1 MRPISLVNAGR
12 VLPSNPPNSSSHPEM
27 VHFSGAAGISP
38 CQPNLRYPR
47 EHLKNLVFAFTLL
60 ATASATPT
68 ETSAS
73 VAQVAEAPGSQERH
87 AEALLAR
94 LREQHGLP
102 ALAAV
107 VVSSNVTLDL
117 AVTGLRR
124 QGKPERIEPADRF
137 HLGSMGK
144 AITATVIARL
154 VEEGKL
160 SWTTRP
166 VDLFPELASAV
177 HPGYRDIT
185 IEQLLRHDA
194 GTPPYDSTTEI
205 RGAGARAGSGSPR
218 DQRRAFSIWLLQQR
232 PHVTPGT
239 RPEYS
244 NAGYPVAA
252 AMAEA
257 ATGETW
263 ESLVES
269 RLARPLG
276 INLTYGLPARGDSA
290 QPWGHKPK
298 SAFLGLAI
306 SPNAVELQAPKDGW
320 ALGVIFEPAGDY
332 SLSLAD
338 YAKFLQMH
346 LAGLAGRDGL
356 LKASSI
362 QRLHAGPGEYAMGW
376 FLREFDGTAAHW
388 HTGSIDTF
396 FSRVIMLPERDI
408 AVAVLTNAGSETAST
423 ASREAAMELLRL
435 YGPPAAR

>member
-1 MRPISLVNAGR
+1 M
-12 VLPSNPPNSSSHPEM
+12 
-27 VHFSGAAGISP
+27 
-38 CQPNLRYPR
+38 
-47 EHLKNLVFAFTLL
+47 KNFVLVFALL
-60 ATASATPT
+60 TVTAPSS
-68 ETSAS
+68 EINAS
-73 VAQVAEAPGSQERH
+73 VHPAAEVPGNQERH
-87 AEALLAR
+87 AEALLIR
-94 LREQHGLP
+94 LREQYELP

-107 VVSSNVTLDL
+107 VVSSDTMLDL

-124 QGKPERIEPADRF
+124 QGRPEMVEPTDSF

-166 VDLFPELASAV
+166 VDVFPELAKAI
-177 HPGYRDIT
+177 HPGYRNIT
-185 IEQLLRHDA
+185 IEQLLRHQG
-194 GTPPYDSTTEI
+194 GTPKYDSIAEI
-205 RGAGARAGSGSPR
+205 KGATARAGSGSPR
-218 DQRRAFSIWLLQQR
+218 DQRRAFSVWLLQQQ

-239 RPEYS
+239 RLEYS

-257 ATGETW
+257 ATGDAW

-276 INLTYGLPARGDSA
+276 IHLMHGLPARGDSP
-290 QPWGHKPK
+290 QPWGHTAK
-298 SAFLGLAI
+298 SAFFSMATHQ
-306 SPNAVELQAPKDGW
+306 NVVEPQAPGDGW
-320 ALGVIFEPAGDY
+320 ALSVIFEPAGDY

-338 YAKFLQMH
+338 YAKFLKIH

-362 QRLHAGPGEYAMGW
+362 QYLHAGSIPPLHDGPDEYALGW
-376 FLREFDGTAAHW
+376 FLREFDGTEAHW
-388 HTGSIDTF
+388 FTGATKAF

-408 AVAVLTNAGSETAST
+408 AVAVLTNAGNETAIT
-423 ASREAAMELLRL
+423 ASREAAMELLRI
-435 YGPPAAR
+435 YGQPAAR

>member
-1 MRPISLVNAGR
+1 MKSLVLAFA
-12 VLPSNPPNSSSHPEM
+12 LLIAAAPPAEIN
-27 VHFSGAAGISP
+27 
-38 CQPNLRYPR
+38 
-47 EHLKNLVFAFTLL
+47 
-60 ATASATPT
+60 
-68 ETSAS
+68 AS
-73 VAQVAEAPGSQERH
+73 VHPAAEVPGSQERN
-87 AEALLAR
+87 AEALLIR
-94 LREQHGLP
+94 LREQHELP

-107 VVSSNVTLDL
+107 VVRSDAALDL

-124 QGKPERIEPADRF
+124 QGRPETVEPADRF

-154 VEEGKL
+154 VEEGRL

-166 VDLFPELASAV
+166 VDVFPELATPV
-177 HPGYRDIT
+177 HAGYRNVT
-185 IEQLLRHDA
+185 IEQLLRHEA
-194 GTPPYDSTTEI
+194 GMPAYDSTADI
-205 RGAGARAGSGSPR
+205 KGASTHAGSGSPR
-218 DQRRAFSIWLLQQR
+218 DQRRAFSVWLLQQR
-232 PHVTPGT
+232 PHVAPGT

-257 ATGETW
+257 ATGEAW
-263 ESLVES
+263 ELLVES

-276 INLTYGLPARGDSA
+276 INLVPGLPARGDSS

-298 SAFLGLAI
+298 SAFFGLAI
-306 SPNAVELQAPKDGW
+306 SRNAVEPQAPGDGW
-320 ALGVIFEPAGDY
+320 ALGVVFEPAGDY

-338 YAKFLQMH
+338 YAKFLQLH
-346 LAGLAGRDGL
+346 LAGLAGRDGR

-388 HTGSIDTF
+388 HTGSTEAF

-408 AVAVLTNAGSETAST
+408 AVAILTNAGSESANAAT
-423 ASREAAMELLRL
+423 REAAMELLRSH
-435 YGPPAAR
+435 GHPAAR